1 MFTCFYRFRF
11 DCTTKNIKS
20 TECDFAMQ
28 TAWKVPKW
36 WWYIWEVLPKLCKW
50 ITYDI
55 FSNLK
60 SPQEKKL
67 VWVNLSG
74 WKKRAHVEE
83 IVEHFVIYCFFWF
96 CASKYGY
103 LLKQATKRILTITW
117 DKQTKLTSRSI
128 NVSEKGFLDF
138 WWLTNLIHVLKLP

>member
-11 DCTTKNIKS
+11 DFTAKNIKS

-36 WWYIWEVLPKLCKW
+36 WWCIWEVVPKLCKW

-60 SPQEKKL
+60 FPQEKKIGL
-67 VWVNLSG
+67 SQFVWVKKEGTFRRNSWTFCYILLFLVLRKQVWLSIKTNN
-74 WKKRAHVEE
+74 KK
-83 IVEHFVIYCFFWF
+83 
-96 CASKYGY
+96 
-103 LLKQATKRILTITW
+103 
-117 DKQTKLTSRSI
+117 SI
-128 NVSEKGFLDF
+128 NNNMGQTRITYVSF
-138 WWLTNLIHVLKLP
+138 N

>member
-20 TECDFAMQ
+20 TDCDFAMQ

-60 SPQEKKL
+60 SPQEKKIGL
-67 VWVNLSG
+67 SQFVWVKKEGTRRRNSWTFCYILLFLVLRKQVWLSIKTSN
-74 WKKRAHVEE
+74 KKN
-83 IVEHFVIYCFFWF
+83 INNNM
-96 CASKYGY
+96 G
-103 LLKQATKRILTITW
+103 
-117 DKQTKLTSRSI
+117 QTNKTY
-128 NVSEKGFLDF
+128 VSF
-138 WWLTNLIHVLKLP
+138 N

>member
-60 SPQEKKL
+60 SPQEKKIGLSQFGWVKKEGTCRRNSWTFCYILLFL
-67 VWVNLSG
+67 VLRKQVWLSIKTSN
-74 WKKRAHVEE
+74 KKN
-83 IVEHFVIYCFFWF
+83 INNNM
-96 CASKYGY
+96 G
-103 LLKQATKRILTITW
+103 
-117 DKQTKLTSRSI
+117 QTNKTY
-128 NVSEKGFLDF
+128 VSF
-138 WWLTNLIHVLKLP
+138 N